1 MPQIDNVVVPRLTFQ
16 NRWPTIVQRGL
27 PLLGS
32 RTIDLQ
38 AAAPEAPR
46 SDMRRLVVWG
56 CVLLFLH
63 IGALGV
69 WANTVP
75 LSSAIIA
82 PGVVKVLSKRKAVQH
97 LEGGIV
103 KAILVRENEAVE
115 RGQVLAQL
123 DTTQIEASIA
133 VLETKLFA
141 NLAMETRLEAEQDN
155 AKRIAFPD
163 ELRANALR
171 PEARLAMQ
179 SQEAEFTAR
188 AASLDGERKL
198 IDQQIQQLEH
208 MIQGHE
214 ENTNGLS
221 RQLAFLR
228 DEIKDT
234 DVLLEK
240 GLARKPRILAL
251 KRAEADIEAQ
261 IGRNTASIAEARTK
275 IAELDDKRRQ
285 LVYARVQDIAK
296 QRHPIREEIADLRH
310 RIAALRDKL
319 ARSELRAPER
329 GVVVGL
335 NSRNMTAVLGPRE
348 TLLEIVPVQ
357 DRLVIEATLKPT
369 DRDEAY
375 VGQSARV
382 RVLAFNLRRTPTLT
396 GKVLAVSADA
406 LTDPRTGAAY
416 YHAEVELTP
425 TAELKSYLSSLQPG
439 MPVEVFL
446 ETGERTFA
454 EYLLQPLR
462 LRVNRAFRES

>member
-1 MPQIDNVVVPRLTFQ
+1 MSQIDNIVVSGPVRGT
-16 NRWPTIVQRGL
+16 VQRGT
-27 PLLGS
+27 PLLANKA
-32 RTIDLQ
+32 IDLR
-38 AAAPEAPR
+38 AADPGKPR
-46 SDMRRLVVWG
+46 SDMYRLVVFG
-56 CVLLFLH
+56 CILLFLH
-63 IGALGV
+63 VGAFGV
-69 WANTVP
+69 WASTVP

-103 KAILVRENEAVE
+103 KTVRVRENEQVE
-115 RGQVLAQL
+115 SGQLLAQL
-123 DTTQIEASIA
+123 DTTQIEAGIA

-141 NLAMETRLEAEQDN
+141 DMAMEARLEAEQN
-155 AKRIAFPD
+155 EAKQISFPE
-163 ELRANALR
+163 ELRASALR
-171 PEARLAMQ
+171 PEARLAIQ

-198 IDQQIQQLEH
+198 IDQQTLQLEH
-208 MIQGHE
+208 MIRGVE
-214 ENTNGLS
+214 DNTHGLG

-228 DEIKDT
+228 DEIKDM

-240 GLARKPRILAL
+240 GLARKPRTLAL
-251 KRAEADIEAQ
+251 KRTEADVEAQ
-261 IGRNTASIAEARTK
+261 MARNAASVAETRTK
-275 IAELDDKRRQ
+275 IAELDDRRRQ

-296 QRHPIREEIADLRH
+296 QRHTTREEIGDLRY

-319 ARSELRAPER
+319 VRSELRATER
-329 GVVVGL
+329 GIVVGL
-335 NSRNMTAVLGPRE
+335 NTKNLNAVLGPRE

-357 DRLVIEATLKPT
+357 DRLIIEATLRPT
-369 DRDEAY
+369 DRDEVY

-406 LTDPRTGAAY
+406 LTDQKTGLTT

-425 TAELKSYLSSLQPG
+425 APEFKSYLSSLQPG

-454 EYLLQPLR
+454 EYLLQPIR